1 MEKFSTSITGY
12 KKEEVNKFID
22 DVIKQVESMIN
33 NMKSKDLE
41 IEKLKS
47 ELEHYKTL
55 ESTFNRALLVAEDA
69 GQQIRNSARTESRAL
84 IDDARRNA
92 DRIINNAL
100 LDADKAR
107 LEAERL
113 RRNVITF
120 KKRLRSI
127 LETQISLV
135 DDIDRLDMDN

>member
-84 IDDARRNA
+84 IEDARRNA

-127 LETQISLV
+127 LETPISLV

>member
-1 MEKFSTSITGY
+1 MEKFNTTFSGY

-41 IEKLKS
+41 IEKLKT
-47 ELEHYKTL
+47 ELAHYKSL

-69 GQQIRNSARTESRAL
+69 GQQIRNSARSESIQL
-84 IDDARRNA
+84 IEDAKRNA
-92 DRIINNAL
+92 DRIINSAL
-100 LDADKAR
+100 LEADTAR
-107 LEAERL
+107 RDAERL

-120 KKRLRSI
+120 KRRLRDI
-127 LETQISLV
+127 LETQMDLV
-135 DDIDRLDMDN
+135 NDIDRLDMNE

>member
-1 MEKFSTSITGY
+1 MEKFNTTFSGY

-41 IEKLKS
+41 IEKLKT
-47 ELEHYKTL
+47 ELEHYKSL

-69 GQQIRNSARTESRAL
+69 GQQIRNSARSESMQL
-84 IDDARRNA
+84 IEDAKRNA
-92 DRIINNAL
+92 DRIINSAL
-100 LDADKAR
+100 LEADIAR
-107 LEAERL
+107 RDAERL

-120 KKRLRSI
+120 ERRLRDI
-127 LETQISLV
+127 LETQMDLV
-135 DDIDRLDMDN
+135 NDIDRLDMGE

>member
-1 MEKFSTSITGY
+1 MEKFSTSLTGY

-69 GQQIRNSARTESRAL
+69 GQQIRNSARSESIQL
-84 IDDARRNA
+84 IEDAKRNA

-100 LDADKAR
+100 LSADSAR
-107 LEAERL
+107 RDAERL
-113 RRNVITF
+113 RRNIITF
-120 KKRLRSI
+120 KRRLRDI
-127 LETQISLV
+127 LETQMNLV
-135 DDIDRLDMDN
+135 DDIDKLDIEN

>member
-12 KKEEVNKFID
+12 KIDEVNKFID

-41 IEKLKS
+41 IEKLKT
-47 ELEHYKTL
+47 ELEHYKEL
-55 ESTFNRALLVAEDA
+55 EKNFNRALNLAEESGEKIRIQAKNESTRVLEDA
-69 GQQIRNSARTESRAL
+69 K
-84 IDDARRNA
+84 RNA

-100 LDADKAR
+100 IKAEQATR
-107 LEAERL
+107 DAERL

-120 KKRLRSI
+120 KRRLKDI
-127 LETQISLV
+127 LETQMELV
-135 DDIDRLDMDN
+135 EEIDNIEIDR

>member
-1 MEKFSTSITGY
+1 MEKFNTTFSGY

-41 IEKLKS
+41 IEKLKT
-47 ELEHYKTL
+47 ELDHYKSL

-69 GQQIRNSARTESRAL
+69 GQQIRNSARSESIQL
-84 IDDARRNA
+84 IEDAKRNA
-92 DRIINNAL
+92 DRIINSAL
-100 LDADKAR
+100 PEADTAR
-107 LEAERL
+107 RDAERL

-120 KKRLRSI
+120 KRRLRDI
-127 LETQISLV
+127 LETQMDLV
-135 DDIDRLDMDN
+135 NDIDRLDMNE

>member
-1 MEKFSTSITGY
+1 MEKFNTSFNGY

-55 ESTFNRALLVAEDA
+55 ESTFNKALLIAEDA
-69 GQQIRNSARTESRAL
+69 GQQIRNSARSESTQL
-84 IDDARRNA
+84 IEDAKRNA

-100 LDADKAR
+100 IQAETAR
-107 LEAERL
+107 RDAERL

-120 KKRLRSI
+120 KRRLRDI
-127 LETQISLV
+127 LETQMDLV
-135 DDIDRLDMDN
+135 NDIDRIDIDG